1 MQILD
6 KPFLKLPQANHAMS
20 SRFCSA
26 SAVNNT
32 LYIRQLMWGMFCDS
46 NKRS

>member
-6 KPFLKLPQANHAMS
+6 KPFLKLPQANYAMS

-32 LYIRQLMWGMFCDS
+32 LYVRQLIWSMLYGS